1 VQQHVASLLSCC
13 TCSYALACNVALL
26 YMHLPTGL
34 AWWMQELNGAFSGL
48 PILVGGCAMLVRQL
62 GSAAWAGI
70 AAILLVAPVAGI
82 IMAKFDT
89 HNTARLEVADKRVE
103 LLSEL
108 LNGIRMV
115 KAFAWEPEQTARV
128 EMQRDKELSSIRKIG
143 ICNTVLM
150 LCFMTMSTVASLCAF
165 AVYTGVQGNTL
176 TASTAFVSL
185 TLFQMI
191 QMPLI
196 MVPFML

>member
-1 VQQHVASLLSCC
+1 
-13 TCSYALACNVALL
+13 
-26 YMHLPTGL
+26 
-34 AWWMQELNGAFSGL
+34 
-48 PILVGGCAMLVRQL
+48 MLVRQL

-70 AAILLVAPVAGI
+70 AAIILIAPVAGVV
-82 IMAKFDT
+82 MAKFDT

-165 AVYTGVQGNTL
+165 AVYTGVQGHTL

-191 QMPLI
+191 QMPLM

>member
-1 VQQHVASLLSCC
+1 
-13 TCSYALACNVALL
+13 
-26 YMHLPTGL
+26 
-34 AWWMQELNGAFSGL
+34 
-48 PILVGGCAMLVRQL
+48 
-62 GSAAWAGI
+62 
-70 AAILLVAPVAGI
+70 
-82 IMAKFDT
+82 MAKFDT